1 MEAMFYSVGEMAG
14 LLGITERSV
23 YRLNKQI
30 PGYCKIGG
38 RVYYNRQTFQKMT
51 LGIPEPK
58 EKIVSVTDR
67 HGLI

>member
-23 YRLNKQI
+23 YRLGNKI

-58 EKIVSVTDR
+58 DLVVAVDDR